1 MGKGNWL
8 NLAHEKNLEMCSA
21 NTEAVPRI
29 ERKSYRSIDPGSWNW
44 PWIWRAGTWKKMK
57 KKGPGIRFSNFKGL
71 ERAVESIINGNPVII
86 FSNIQ
91 SSNPVII
98 FSRCNTVRVADAL
111 SSNQKLTLEYGRRR
125 KKTQNTLWNVEACQ
139 PRNILLLQNY
149 MPCNAIDLIGFLFF
163 FKNKKRKKQSFW
175 NLRQMHQQLLLIAR
189 I

>member
-98 FSRCNTVRVADAL
+98 FSRCNTVRVALTMSFFSPLIVWCIEFKPKTNPWIWTTAKEDSKHPLKRWSLPAKKHSTPAEL
-111 SSNQKLTLEYGRRR
+111 HAMQCNRFDWFFIFFQK
-125 KKTQNTLWNVEACQ
+125 
-139 PRNILLLQNY
+139 
-149 MPCNAIDLIGFLFF
+149 
-163 FKNKKRKKQSFW
+163 
-175 NLRQMHQQLLLIAR
+175 
-189 I
+189 